1 MTPRLSLACLT
12 IGLSAG
18 SFLNA
23 TAQSLTKPEEVM
35 VATIQKEAP
44 EGIAMLE
51 KIVNIN
57 SGTMNTAG
65 VAQIEQI
72 FEPQFKALG
81 FETKTVDMSKIGRGP
96 TLVAE
101 HPCPAGTGKCGKKML
116 LLGHMDTVFE
126 KDSPFQKYSIVPGT
140 DGKVATGPGVADE
153 KGGLIVALYA
163 LRAMKA
169 ADVLKDT
176 EITVVFDGDE
186 ERGGAPREVAR
197 GPLIEAAKR
206 SDVALEFETTM
217 VVDGVDYGST
227 SRRGG
232 GGWHVEATGKTGHSS
247 QVFSPAMGYGAIYEL
262 VRILDAFR
270 TQLPDKSLT
279 YNTSL
284 IAGGTT
290 VVQDKT
296 NASPAYTAVGKGNV
310 IPPIAIA
317 EGDLRGINSE
327 QQLRTAEKM
336 KAIVAQHLP
345 GTSATITFTGF
356 GKAMPPT
363 EGNRALLRM
372 LNGVNTSLK
381 APQMPELDPLLRGGG
396 DVSEIAEY
404 VDALAGT
411 GAAGAGLHAEGETIE
426 LNKQPVET
434 ERAALLM
441 YRLSKVP
448 STKKLVELYP
458 AK

>member
-1 MTPRLSLACLT
+1 MTPRLSLAVLT
-12 IGLSAG
+12 IAATLSA
-18 SFLNA
+18 SMHA
-23 TAQSLTKPEEVM
+23 SAQTLTKPEQVM
-35 VATIQKEAP
+35 VTTIQHEAP
-44 EGIAMLE
+44 EGIALLE

-65 VAQIEQI
+65 VVAIKDI

-81 FETKTVDMSKIGRGP
+81 FATHSVDMSAIKRGP

-101 HPCPAGTGKCGKKML
+101 HPCPAGTGHCGKRML
-116 LLGHMDTVFE
+116 LMGHMDTVFE
-126 KDSPFQKYSIVPGT
+126 KDSPFQKYSIVPNTG
-140 DGKVATGPGVADE
+140 GKIATGPGVADE
-153 KGGLIVALYA
+153 KGGLIVLLYA
-163 LRAMKA
+163 LRAMQTA
-169 ADVLKDT
+169 GVLKDT
-176 EITVVFDGDE
+176 EITIVFTGDE
-186 ERGGAPREVAR
+186 ERSGSPREVAR
-197 GPLIEAAKR
+197 GPLIEAAKK
-206 SDVALEFETTM
+206 SDIALEFETTM

-227 SRRGG
+227 SRRGS
-232 GGWHVEATGKTGHSS
+232 GGWTVTATGKTGHSS

-262 VRILDAFR
+262 ARILDAFR

-317 EGDLRGINSE
+317 EGDFRAITPE
-327 QQLRTAEKM
+327 QQQRTADKM

-356 GKAMPPT
+356 GATMPPT
-363 EGNRALLRM
+363 VGNQALLRM
-372 LNGVNTSLK
+372 LNAVNTSLGT
-381 APQMPELDPLLRGGG
+381 PHMPELDPLLRGGG

-411 GAAGAGLHAEGETIE
+411 GAAGTGLHAEGETIE
-426 LNKQPVET
+426 LNKQPIET
-434 ERAALLM
+434 ERYALLM
-441 YRLSKVP
+441 YRLSKVE
-448 STKKLVELYP
+448 STKKLTDLYP